1 MKKKFLSAALEQYT
15 ADHIADRMS
24 LRTPQ
29 RESLRLLDTL
39 LTKVRAEES
48 FGRSDDLQSTLREV
62 NSIARTCKD
71 FEREFMSLT
80 FALATGVGKTRLA
93 GAFIVYLYCNFG
105 VKNFFVV
112 APNITIYEKL
122 RRELGDPSNDKYVFK
137 GAGCFGDY
145 PATYSEDDYKQ
156 RRLDDRGVNIYVYN
170 IDKFNSESAKMRQAN
185 EINEA
190 FIDQLSRLDDLVLIM
205 DESHHYRA
213 AAGAAALNLLK
224 PALGLELTATPLMRV
239 KNRQEQFQNVV
250 YEYALSSAIADG
262 YTRVPYA
269 LTRHDIENYN
279 FKDRALERLMLEDGL
294 KWHEKIKA
302 RLKNYAEEHGV
313 RLVKPFVL
321 VVCQDTDH
329 ATEVERL
336 IRSKEFHDGYYI
348 DRTLM
353 IHSKQKGADRD
364 ENIRRLLAVERTD
377 NPIEIVIH
385 VNILKEGWD
394 VNNLYTIVPLRSAA
408 SMILREQMVG
418 RGLRLPY
425 GVRTGDEQ
433 LDSIALT
440 AHDKF
445 DELIEAARS
454 GNSIFKRGRVID
466 AARLDEEKTTITQPA
481 LPFKTPIGQKLVP
494 IVQRGIQSGRSKDEI
509 VEDVKAELRT
519 NDLRDEDLYVTD
531 AELFERRLMPKAEE
545 IYEATVNKYITIPRL
560 AVVEVQPPTYE
571 IEEFDLD
578 PSNLK
583 QTPQSH
589 ALFLQSLTDA
599 RKYFELD
606 GGTLNLEEN
615 PRGMIVRLIR
625 GRSKI
630 DYRHCAELLQ
640 KLVRQAQAYFERR
653 HGSDGAK
660 NILFINRGSIAEEIY
675 RQMMMHL
682 VRRDGVFAERI
693 LEATRINRQQ
703 TYTYKEA
710 VDLYDNFNSDIRSV
724 LFTGIEKGVFDSAKF
739 DSKPE
744 LIFARIMERDADVI
758 RWLRPAAA
766 EFEIKYDG
774 NRNYEPDFVAE
785 TSSMKFLIEVKR
797 SDMVD
802 DADVVAKRHCAEK
815 YCDLATEWSVANHQK
830 PWRHMFIPSDKIS
843 SASTFEAFVL
853 RS

>member
-156 RRLDDRGVNIYVYN
+156 RRLDDKGVNIYVYN

-190 FIDQLSRLDDLVLIM
+190 FIDQLSRLDDLVVIM

-302 RLKNYAEEHGV
+302 R
-313 RLVKPFVL
+313 RCF
-321 VVCQDTDH
+321 
-329 ATEVERL
+329 
-336 IRSKEFHDGYYI
+336 
-348 DRTLM
+348 
-353 IHSKQKGADRD
+353 
-364 ENIRRLLAVERTD
+364 
-377 NPIEIVIH
+377 
-385 VNILKEGWD
+385 
-394 VNNLYTIVPLRSAA
+394 
-408 SMILREQMVG
+408 G
-418 RGLRLPY
+418 R
-425 GVRTGDEQ
+425 
-433 LDSIALT
+433 
-440 AHDKF
+440 
-445 DELIEAARS
+445 
-454 GNSIFKRGRVID
+454 
-466 AARLDEEKTTITQPA
+466 
-481 LPFKTPIGQKLVP
+481 
-494 IVQRGIQSGRSKDEI
+494 
-509 VEDVKAELRT
+509 
-519 NDLRDEDLYVTD
+519 
-531 AELFERRLMPKAEE
+531 
-545 IYEATVNKYITIPRL
+545 
-560 AVVEVQPPTYE
+560 
-571 IEEFDLD
+571 
-578 PSNLK
+578 
-583 QTPQSH
+583 
-589 ALFLQSLTDA
+589 
-599 RKYFELD
+599 
-606 GGTLNLEEN
+606 
-615 PRGMIVRLIR
+615 
-625 GRSKI
+625 
-630 DYRHCAELLQ
+630 
-640 KLVRQAQAYFERR
+640 
-653 HGSDGAK
+653 
-660 NILFINRGSIAEEIY
+660 
-675 RQMMMHL
+675 
-682 VRRDGVFAERI
+682 
-693 LEATRINRQQ
+693 
-703 TYTYKEA
+703 
-710 VDLYDNFNSDIRSV
+710 FN
-724 LFTGIEKGVFDSAKF
+724 
-739 DSKPE
+739 
-744 LIFARIMERDADVI
+744 
-758 RWLRPAAA
+758 
-766 EFEIKYDG
+766 
-774 NRNYEPDFVAE
+774 
-785 TSSMKFLIEVKR
+785 
-797 SDMVD
+797 
-802 DADVVAKRHCAEK
+802 
-815 YCDLATEWSVANHQK
+815 
-830 PWRHMFIPSDKIS
+830 
-843 SASTFEAFVL
+843 
-853 RS
+853 